1 MTSFAT
7 LDNTYATFF
16 NFTPVAFHL
25 YQVPASHQSPF
36 RPLLSPFLLVLS
48 PFVSPLLSPFLLVI
62 VSALSCLL
70 SCLPSCWSL
79 CPVLSP
85 FLVITASVLS
95 VFCYLLSPFLSPFS
109 LVPLFGG
116 HCVRLISLLFPLSPF
131 LSPLLVIVSTCF
143 FVPPVL
149 SPLLLVTVSVLFL
162 FWFLLSPFCL
172 PSCWS
177 LCPPCLPSCL
187 PLSPVLSPFLLVTVS
202 VVSPFLCLNLAQF
215 LFAAANQL
223 KGPVQPKQQ
232 RRCINCT
239 QYTLATTAEIHT
251 RLIYR
256 CVAGFTV
263 QVVQRQPSNSIPRG
277 AVNHAIPC
285 RILKT
290 SQVRLLHLSSWLPSR
305 MRHCSRHSQ
314 GHFPV
319 S

>member
-1 MTSFAT
+1 MHQHVKTPQRIAHCTSDAT
-7 LDNTYATFF
+7 SNTHRLPELPANSCFG
-16 NFTPVAFHL
+16 VS
-25 YQVPASHQSPF
+25 YQYLKRQMF
-36 RPLLSPFLLVLS
+36 RE
-48 PFVSPLLSPFLLVI
+48 
-62 VSALSCLL
+62 
-70 SCLPSCWSL
+70 
-79 CPVLSP
+79 
-85 FLVITASVLS
+85 
-95 VFCYLLSPFLSPFS
+95 
-109 LVPLFGG
+109 
-116 HCVRLISLLFPLSPF
+116 ISKRWIFYGS
-131 LSPLLVIVSTCF
+131 
-143 FVPPVL
+143 
-149 SPLLLVTVSVLFL
+149 
-162 FWFLLSPFCL
+162 
-172 PSCWS
+172 
-177 LCPPCLPSCL
+177 
-187 PLSPVLSPFLLVTVS
+187 
-202 VVSPFLCLNLAQF
+202 LNLAQF

-290 SQVRLLHLSSWLPSR
+290 SQVRLLHPSSWLPSR
-305 MRHCSRHSQ
+305 MCHCSRHSQ